1 MQQAES
7 GTVHLITRNGT
18 GTSTEAVHFEQS
30 EMRKVPHFPKDS
42 FQRHVVGQ
50 DRENIRKF

>member
-18 GTSTEAVHFEQS
+18 GTVMEAINWTERNEGSSVL
-30 EMRKVPHFPKDS
+30 P
-42 FQRHVVGQ
+42 
-50 DRENIRKF
+50 